1 MSRDPTAATAN
12 RANFAKRT
20 PACRGV
26 DPAGPEATISRT
38 ETMTISATTNHGSI
52 PTRENRK
59 MNMLQHL
66 FGRRVGARCAPPA
79 ESAPGAKRRNATM
92 QGLPPF
98 PPFGR
103 E

>member
-1 MSRDPTAATAN
+1 MNRNAADETMN
-12 RANFAKRT
+12 PAKDAKET
-20 PACRGV
+20 PAGRGV
-26 DPAGPEATISRT
+26 DPARPEATISRMK
-38 ETMTISATTNHGSI
+38 TMTTSATTNHGSI

>member
-1 MSRDPTAATAN
+1 
-12 RANFAKRT
+12 
-20 PACRGV
+20 
-26 DPAGPEATISRT
+26 
-38 ETMTISATTNHGSI
+38 MTISATTNHGSI